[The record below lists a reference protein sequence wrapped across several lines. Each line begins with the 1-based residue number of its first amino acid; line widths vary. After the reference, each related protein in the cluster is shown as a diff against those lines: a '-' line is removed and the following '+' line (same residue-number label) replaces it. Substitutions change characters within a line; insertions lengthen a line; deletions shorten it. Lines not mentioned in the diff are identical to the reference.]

1 MNLTE
6 TLREPEGKTLEF
18 KRDLSS
24 PERFL
29 RTVVA
34 FALLTLMGLPS
45 KSVPPSEY
53 FPPDTAISLYPEY
66 THIHPISHLYE
77 SVKIIPNFDNFI
89 WPTFKGHTT
98 ETKMRRKKEF
108 LTHPKQKPYLHDAST
123 SRRNSREH

>member
-34 FALLTLMGLPS
+34 FANTSGGTILVGIEDRSRHIRGVTEPLALEERAVNLISDSIRPRLMPDLEIVSYRNRQLLAVRVYPS
-45 KSVPPSEY
+45 STRPHY
-53 FPPDTAISLYPEY
+53 IARTGPDAGTYVRVGS
-66 THIHPISHLYE
+66 T
-77 SVKIIPNFDNFI
+77 N
-89 WPTFKGHTT
+89 
-98 ETKMRRKKEF
+98 RRA
-108 LTHPKQKPYLHDAST
+108 DA
-123 SRRNSREH
+123 